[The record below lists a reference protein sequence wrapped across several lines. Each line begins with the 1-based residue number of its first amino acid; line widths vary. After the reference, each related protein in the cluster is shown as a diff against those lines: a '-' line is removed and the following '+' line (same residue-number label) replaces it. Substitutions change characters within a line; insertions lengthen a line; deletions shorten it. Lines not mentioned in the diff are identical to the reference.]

1 MKATILQLYEL
12 GRAVG
17 LKLTETWL
25 ADKSRMT
32 EFHLFGFAA
41 FLVLE
46 FIPYFRALNV
56 LLG

>member
-1 MKATILQLYEL
+1 MKATILQLFEL

-25 ADKSRMT
+25 ADRSRMT

-56 LLG
+56 